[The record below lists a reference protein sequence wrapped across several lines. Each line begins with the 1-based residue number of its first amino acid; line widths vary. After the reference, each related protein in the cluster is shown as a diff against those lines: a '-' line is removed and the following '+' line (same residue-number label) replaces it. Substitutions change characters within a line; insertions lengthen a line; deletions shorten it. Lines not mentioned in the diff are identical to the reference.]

1 MLAHCRA
8 SEAELAAENE
18 RLHRQLAAVMEV
30 RAAEI
35 NGDNLRLVNHLTEVR
50 CAI

>member
-1 MLAHCRA
+1 MFIA
-8 SEAELAAENE
+8 SATEAELAAEVE

-35 NGDNLRLVNHLTEVR
+35 NTDNLRLVNYLTEV
-50 CAI
+50 